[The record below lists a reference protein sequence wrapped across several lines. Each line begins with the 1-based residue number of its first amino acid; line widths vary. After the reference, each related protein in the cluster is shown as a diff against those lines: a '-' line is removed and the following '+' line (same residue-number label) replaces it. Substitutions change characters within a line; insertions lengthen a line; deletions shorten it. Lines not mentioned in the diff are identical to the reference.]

1 MLAVNKAKLKDD
13 TVTFLRVNN
22 YTGTFRQRAMMMM
35 NQARKNFF
43 FEEDQDGRVFKE
55 NRLQRGD
62 KGKPQ
67 FDPLKVN
74 PHRVQMF
81 SINEIWH
88 CVSRRLGELGVM
100 HDPDEK
106 SQKCIDSDS
115 EQLDDDFD
123 FREAIESRI
132 DSVFTGKNMGQVP
145 LTQILK
151 PNDYKLL
158 KRALQITATNDKLCE
173 QNDYLIQK
181 HHKESEF
188 VRTKLN
194 KFEGDVKEETTKQHE
209 INWNNTNKM
218 DDTAR

>member
-1 MLAVNKAKLKDD
+1 MSIDSYSESDYTDESQREIRKKGQSLSARKAADQKKAKAVKDRIRMLAVNKAKLKDD

-35 NQARKNFF
+35 NQARKNFYL
-43 FEEDQDGRVFKE
+43 EEDQDGRVFKE
-55 NRLQRGD
+55 NRMQRGG

-100 HDPDEK
+100 HYPDEK
-106 SQKCIDSDS
+106 SQQCIDSDS
-115 EQLDDDFD
+115 DQLDDDFD
-123 FREAIESRI
+123 FREAIEHRI

-145 LTQILK
+145 LT
-151 PNDYKLL
+151 
-158 KRALQITATNDKLCE
+158 
-173 QNDYLIQK
+173 
-181 HHKESEF
+181 
-188 VRTKLN
+188 
-194 KFEGDVKEETTKQHE
+194 
-209 INWNNTNKM
+209 
-218 DDTAR
+218 